1 MVSVGRDSFCQEPCS
16 ASTADISHWIE
27 FSDDDHQERSMNST
41 SLFRQRGAVAIL
53 FCLSLGFMLGVTGL
67 ALDLAAV
74 YHRKAELQALAD
86 AAALAAAGSL
96 TGTADGVTL
105 AVAQAADTA
114 GKFRYQFDRLQVGWS
129 GAALKFGRAPGAPE
143 SDWVDAAAAL
153 AAPAGLLYARVD
165 TAALPDIG
173 TVASNLMR
181 LIPGAPSSTTMSA
194 RAVAGRASTNVLP
207 LAICALSTTP
217 ASERANVAGNPAYN
231 ELVEYGFRRGVGY
244 DLMQLNPNDATAEN
258 FLIDPMTPP
267 GMPGSAGNLS
277 AAVARPFVCAGSMPM
292 ASVMGGALTL
302 KRGFPIAELFD
313 SLNSRFDDYAT
324 NACTPAGAPP
334 DANVKSYAPA
344 GAGWMNVAPTLPA
357 AGVWTS
363 GGAKR
368 WTRADP
374 LPGDASNTAPLY
386 GTLWSYARAVP
397 YASYAATPL
406 EPAAGYTGFAPAAWA
421 SLYTPAPPQAKAS
434 YPGSTPYQPISGA
447 NFLAPPDLSHRPGV
461 RNRRVLNVALLS
473 CPVAAGAVTSA
484 PVLAVGRFFMTTSAD
499 AASISGEFAG
509 IATPAA
515 LAGAVELQR

>member
-1 MVSVGRDSFCQEPCS
+1 MHG
-16 ASTADISHWIE
+16 TA
-27 FSDDDHQERSMNST
+27 
-41 SLFRQRGAVAIL
+41 LFRQHGAVAIL
-53 FCLSLGFMLGVTGL
+53 FCLSLGFMLGVIGL

-86 AAALAAAGSL
+86 ATALAAAGAL
-96 TGTADGVTL
+96 TGTADGVTA

-114 GKFRYQFDRLQVGWS
+114 SRFRYQFDQLQVGWS

-173 TVASNLMR
+173 TVDTNLMR
-181 LIPGAPSSTTMSA
+181 LIPGAPTRTALNA

-207 LAICALSTTP
+207 LAICALSTAP
-217 ASERANVAGNPAYN
+217 ASSRANVAGNAAFN

-244 DLMQLNPNDATAEN
+244 NLMQLNPNGATAEH
-258 FLIDPMTPP
+258 FLIDPMAPP
-267 GMPGSAGNLS
+267 GVPGSAGNLT
-277 AAVARPFVCAGSMPM
+277 AAVAGPFVCAGNMPM

-313 SLNSRFDDYAT
+313 HLNSRFDDYTAH
-324 NACTPAGAPP
+324 ACTPTGAPP
-334 DANVKSYAPA
+334 DANVKPYVLAN
-344 GAGWMNVAPTLPA
+344 AGWMNTAPTVRTADL
-357 AGVWTS
+357 WTS
-363 GGAKR
+363 GGTRR

-374 LPGDASNTAPLY
+374 LPGDSSNTAPLY

-397 YASYAATPL
+397 YATYAATPV
-406 EPAAGYTGFAPAAWA
+406 EPAAGYTGFAPSAWA
-421 SLYTPAPPQAKAS
+421 SLYTPGPPQARS
-434 YPGSTPYQPISGA
+434 TYPTTTPYQPAAGT
-447 NFLAPPDLSHRPGV
+447 NFLQPPDASHRPGV

-473 CPVAAGAVTSA
+473 CPVAPGAVVSA
-484 PVLAVGRFFMTTSAD
+484 PVLAVGKFFMTASAD
-499 AASISGEFAG
+499 AGSISGEFAG
-509 IATPAA
+509 VASPAS